1 VAWAFW
7 LYLRDKNIY
16 LAGVHDF
23 MTEFKPDF
31 ADDVIDLRELFAAC
45 DADTLNVRRRSGRG

>member
-1 VAWAFW
+1 VALAFW

-31 ADDVIDLRELFAAC
+31 ADDEISLRELFAA
-45 DADTLNVRRRSGRG
+45 L